1 MLKSMAWILPIYLKY
16 QAYAPTS
23 APLRHPSE
31 GRVDLA
37 GDPRGGP
44 HGQHLACLAL
54 ANRRHPQR
62 NHAPWQR
69 SQPLRRA
76 HAGLQ
81 RHRLR
86 LPHHRAAVART
97 RVARRC
103 RLRPRHQP
111 QGQCDERGGRRQRRA
126 SGRHAIPPGYPAQQR
141 NRRSVISRSQYRP
154 HCRHARKTE
163 TGFDPA
169 PITGHLRRAR
179 GRARGVV
186 LHHRPAAQ
194 HHVARH
200 ARGGAGGPGHRAQHS
215 ARDPGRI
222 RRDRHAIQRIARAP
236 ERGA

>member
-154 HCRHARKTE
+154 HSPPRSKNRN
-163 TGFDPA
+163 
-169 PITGHLRRAR
+169 
-179 GRARGVV
+179 
-186 LHHRPAAQ
+186 
-194 HHVARH
+194 
-200 ARGGAGGPGHRAQHS
+200 
-215 ARDPGRI
+215 RI
-222 RRDRHAIQRIARAP
+222 RSCANYWSSSACSRSSSRRCPTSSSGRSTSCRAPCARRRRWARAP
-236 ERGA
+236 RPTFRSRPRTNSARSPRNSTHCTRA